1 MANVVAQAAAWD
13 DLVAAIM
20 AVDVVT
26 IRTPTVALAAITT
39 GVVTVANVIAVATV
53 AGVPAVAMATGV
65 AVVAVV
71 AAMVVS
77 VVPWVLVAQV
87 VAQAAHA
94 VKVASDSVP
103 RTGAGKLWYHCRF

>member
-1 MANVVAQAAAWD
+1 MANAVAQAAAWD

-20 AVDVVT
+20 VVDVVI
-26 IRTPTVALAAITT
+26 IRTPTVVPAAITT
-39 GVVTVANVIAVATV
+39 GVVTANVIAVATAADV
-53 AGVPAVAMATGV
+53 LVVAMAT
-65 AVVAVV
+65 VVAVV
-71 AAMVVS
+71 VAMVVS
-77 VVPWVLVAQV
+77 VVQWVLVVRV

>member
-20 AVDVVT
+20 VDVVT
-26 IRTPTVALAAITT
+26 IRTPTVAPAAITT
-39 GVVTVANVIAVATV
+39 GVVTAANVIAVATV
-53 AGVPAVAMATGV
+53 ADVPAVAMAT
-65 AVVAVV
+65 VVAVV

-77 VVPWVLVAQV
+77 VVQWVLVAQI
-87 VAQAAHA
+87 VAQAAHHA

-103 RTGAGKLWYHCRF
+103 QTGAGKLWYHCRF